1 MNLMSN
7 KLRTFGWTSLI
18 LSVAL
23 SSAVLIHHKNAEA
36 KNPIIGAVTYLRG
49 EAFRSSSG
57 SSNWRPLNV
66 EMKLRE
72 GDRLQTKKAARIE
85 AKLSDGSVVRLGQN
99 TQLSLQKV
107 VTGSKGQRKTVRAK
121 LFLGKIWASVKKAV
135 GADTEFS
142 VTTAHA
148 VAGVRGTRFQTEAT
162 EDGTSVKV
170 YTGAVLV
177 SNKPIYAIKGHTK
190 EKRVQVA
197 GPQLVTKKKW
207 KELVAG
213 AMQIISVS
221 SSGTMQP
228 PASFSM
234 ADASQGDWE
243 AWNAERD
250 TKAGIL
256 E

>member
-1 MNLMSN
+1 M
-7 KLRTFGWTSLI
+7 
-18 LSVAL
+18 
-23 SSAVLIHHKNAEA
+23 
-36 KNPIIGAVTYLRG
+36 
-49 EAFRSSSG
+49 
-57 SSNWRPLNV
+57 
-66 EMKLRE
+66 
-72 GDRLQTKKAARIE
+72 
-85 AKLSDGSVVRLGQN
+85 
-99 TQLSLQKV
+99 
-107 VTGSKGQRKTVRAK
+107 
-121 LFLGKIWASVKKAV
+121 GKIWASVKKAV

-207 KELVAG
+207 KELVDG